1 MATSGV
7 TVFNPGNADLI
18 EQSCTLAGFEAR
30 TGYDFRTA
38 RFALNMVF
46 QEWANMGLNFWTL
59 ANTSVNLTPSTAN
72 YNLPTDIVDVFDVV
86 MRTSAGNVATQADL
100 KMNRISMSVYSAIPN
115 KLTTGRPIQ
124 YMVDRQ
130 IAPTITYWPIPDA
143 TQTWTA
149 VIYYIR
155 RIQDVGTSGAYT
167 LDTPARFYP
176 AMLAGLAYQMC
187 LRKPGMEGRLPL
199 VQAEYA
205 RQLEL
210 ATGEDREK
218 APVQLVPY
226 MPPGMM

>member
-1 MATSGV
+1 MATSGL
-7 TVFNPGNADLI
+7 TTFNPQNADLI

-38 RFALNMVF
+38 RFALQMLF
-46 QEWANMGLNFWTL
+46 QEWANNGLNLWTL
-59 ANTSVNLTPSTAN
+59 DNYSTALTPSTAT
-72 YNLPTDIVDVFDVV
+72 YSLPQDTVDVFDVV
-86 MRTSAGNVATQADL
+86 MRTDAASVTLQSDL
-100 KMNRISMSVYSAIPN
+100 KMNRISMSVYSSIPN

-124 YMVDRQ
+124 FMVDRQ
-130 IAPTITYWPIPDA
+130 VAPTITYWPVPDA

-149 VIYYIR
+149 VVYFLR
-155 RIQDVGTSGAYT
+155 RIEDVGNSGQYT

-187 LRKPGMEGRLPL
+187 LRKPGLEGRLPL

-218 APVQLVPY
+218 APVQLVPFVG
-226 MPPGMM
+226 PGGY